1 MKKFLCAVMA
11 AMVFCIA
18 ASAPASAADA
28 VKKEKVILSADMVDL
43 FDDGVAM
50 LMLAKSPKVD
60 LLGVGVV
67 IGNTWVETG
76 TASAIRQ
83 LEGIKRTDI
92 PVLMGVNTVMREGR
106 MGMIEEEKTKFGRG
120 PDTHD
125 GAAGYPQ
132 PKSWKDA
139 YRQAYGAEP
148 TIEPSKE
155 SAPDF
160 IIRQVKTNPG
170 EVTIVAIGTY
180 NNLAAAVKK
189 APEIVPL
196 IKRVVYMGGAFFW
209 NGNVTPQAEFNIW
222 FDPEAAQAAW
232 RTPFKEQVIFP
243 LDVCEKIKFTKKTYD
258 ALAARL
264 KDPHFQKMFANHWTM
279 PKFKADPKWNTYVWD
294 VLCAAYV
301 IDPTIIEQEET
312 LPVDVNTVYSP
323 NYGSTLAYRGIP
335 PTGTQK
341 ARIVFKVDE
350 NKVWKQVND
359 LFDTM

>member
-11 AMVFCIA
+11 AVVFCIGA
-18 ASAPASAADA
+18 VAPASADTG
-28 VKKEKVILSADMVDL
+28 KEKVILSADVVDL

-50 LMLAKSPKVD
+50 LMLAKSPKVE
-60 LLGVGVV
+60 LLGVAVV

-92 PVLMGVNTVMREGR
+92 PVLMGVNKVHREGR
-106 MGMIEEEKTKFGRG
+106 IAAIQDEKTMFGRG

-139 YRQAYGAEP
+139 YREAYKSEP

-155 SAPDF
+155 DAVDF
-160 IIRQVKTNPG
+160 IIRQVKANPN

-180 NNLAAAVKK
+180 NNLAAAVQK

-222 FDPEAAQAAW
+222 FDPEAAQIAW
-232 RTPFKEQVIFP
+232 HSPFKEQVIFP
-243 LDVCEKIKFTKKTYD
+243 LDACEKIKFTKKTYD
-258 ALAARL
+258 ELAARL
-264 KDPHFQKMFANHWTM
+264 KQPHFQSMFANHWTT
-279 PKFKADPKWNTYVWD
+279 PRFKENPEWNTFVWD
-294 VLCAAYV
+294 ILCAAYV
-301 IDPTIIEQEET
+301 IDPSIIEVEET

-335 PTGTQK
+335 PDGTQK
-341 ARIVFKVDE
+341 ARIVFKVNE
-350 NKVWKQVND
+350 EKVWKQVND

>member
-11 AMVFCIA
+11 AVVFCIGA
-18 ASAPASAADA
+18 AAPASADTG
-28 VKKEKVILSADMVDL
+28 KEKVILSADVVDL

-50 LMLAKSPKVD
+50 LMLAKSPKVE
-60 LLGVGVV
+60 LLGVAVV

-92 PVLMGVNTVMREGR
+92 PVLMGVNKVHREGR
-106 MGMIEEEKTKFGRG
+106 IAAIQDEKTMFGRG

-139 YRQAYGAEP
+139 YREAYKSEP

-155 SAPDF
+155 DAVDF
-160 IIRQVKTNPG
+160 IIRQVKANPN

-180 NNLAAAVKK
+180 NNLAAAVQK

-222 FDPEAAQAAW
+222 FDPEAAQIAW
-232 RTPFKEQVIFP
+232 RSPFKEQVIFP

-258 ALAARL
+258 ELAARL
-264 KDPHFQKMFANHWTM
+264 KQPHTAGFH
-279 PKFKADPKWNTYVWD
+279 
-294 VLCAAYV
+294 
-301 IDPTIIEQEET
+301 
-312 LPVDVNTVYSP
+312 
-323 NYGSTLAYRGIP
+323 
-335 PTGTQK
+335 GTPWE
-341 ARIVFKVDE
+341 R
-350 NKVWKQVND
+350 
-359 LFDTM
+359 